1 MALEPL
7 RPDEAVEL
15 YLEDRKSELAKATQY
30 AHSSRLGHFI
40 RWCDE
45 QEVNNLNE
53 LTGRTL
59 HRYRLWRRADGDLAP
74 PSEKS
79 QMDTLRVFIR
89 WCGTIDAVPTDLWS
103 KVVSP
108 SLADG
113 ENSRDVMLDSEVAD
127 EILDYLSTYEYAS
140 ERHVT
145 FLLIWHAL
153 LRRGAIHAL
162 DVGDYDS
169 QEMSL
174 DVRHRPE
181 TGTPIKNKFN
191 GERFIALSA
200 ETCSVLD
207 AWLADRHPDSV
218 DEFDRNPLVSTAQGR
233 AHLTTIQSYVYS
245 MTRPCG
251 FTGDCPHDC
260 DLSACEAAID
270 RSQAFACPSSVSPH
284 AVRRG
289 AITHWLNSDIP
300 EPVVSARANV
310 SMAVLD
316 EHYDRR
322 TEREKMEQRR
332 RYLDQI

>member
-1 MALEPL
+1 MALEPI

-15 YLEDRKSELAKATQY
+15 YLADRQNELAKATQY

-45 QEVNNLNE
+45 QDIDNLNE

-74 PSEKS
+74 PTEKS

-113 ENSRDVMLDSEVAD
+113 ENSRDVMIDSEVAD
-127 EILDYLSTYEYAS
+127 GILDYLSTYEYAS
-140 ERHVT
+140 ELHVT
-145 FLLIWHAL
+145 FLLMWHAL
-153 LRRGAIHAL
+153 LRRGAVHTL
-162 DVGDYDS
+162 DVDDYDP

-174 DVRHRPE
+174 GVRHRPE
-181 TGTPIKNKFN
+181 TGTPIKDKHN

-207 AWLADRHPDSV
+207 AWIADRRPDTV
-218 DEFDRNPLVSTAQGR
+218 DKYGR
-233 AHLTTIQSYVYS
+233 IPCFLPPKVGHTSPRYRPTCIQSRAPACTQAVLTTE
-245 MTRPCG
+245 T
-251 FTGDCPHDC
+251 
-260 DLSACEAAID
+260 
-270 RSQAFACPSSVSPH
+270 CPS
-284 AVRRG
+284 VRQQSTEAKRSHVRHRCHRMPFVG
-289 AITHWLNSDIP
+289 VRL
-300 EPVVSARANV
+300 
-310 SMAVLD
+310 
-316 EHYDRR
+316 R
-322 TEREKMEQRR
+322 TG
-332 RYLDQI
+332 

>member
-7 RPDEAVEL
+7 RPNEAVEL
-15 YLEDRKSELAKATQY
+15 YLEDRESELAKATQY

-45 QEVNNLNE
+45 QDIDNLNE

-108 SLADG
+108 SLSDG

-127 EILDYLSTYEYAS
+127 GILEYLSTYEYAS
-140 ERHVT
+140 ERHVA

-162 DVGDYDS
+162 DVDDYDP

-200 ETCSVLD
+200 EMSSVLD
-207 AWLADRHPDSV
+207 AWMADRRLETVNESGRIS
-218 DEFDRNPLVSTAQGR
+218 FVSTAHGR
-233 AHLTTIQSYVYS
+233 AHLTTIQS
-245 MTRPCG
+245 
-251 FTGDCPHDC
+251 
-260 DLSACEAAID
+260 
-270 RSQAFACPSSVSPH
+270 
-284 AVRRG
+284 
-289 AITHWLNSDIP
+289 
-300 EPVVSARANV
+300 
-310 SMAVLD
+310 
-316 EHYDRR
+316 
-322 TEREKMEQRR
+322 
-332 RYLDQI
+332 

>member
-1 MALEPL
+1 
-7 RPDEAVEL
+7 
-15 YLEDRKSELAKATQY
+15 
-30 AHSSRLGHFI
+30 
-40 RWCDE
+40 
-45 QEVNNLNE
+45 
-53 LTGRTL
+53 
-59 HRYRLWRRADGDLAP
+59 
-74 PSEKS
+74 
-79 QMDTLRVFIR
+79 
-89 WCGTIDAVPTDLWS
+89 
-103 KVVSP
+103 
-108 SLADG
+108 
-113 ENSRDVMLDSEVAD
+113 MLDSEVAD
-127 EILDYLSTYEYAS
+127 GILDYLSTYEYAS

-181 TGTPIKNKFN
+181 TETPIKNKRN

-200 ETCSVLD
+200 ETSSVLD
-207 AWLADRHPDSV
+207 AWIANRRPDTT
-218 DEFDRNPLVSTAQGR
+218 DEYERNPLVSTAKGR
-233 AHLTTIQSYVYS
+233 AHLTTIQGYVYS

-251 FTGDCPHDC
+251 FTSECPHDREITE
-260 DLSACEAAID
+260 CEEAID
-270 RSQAFACPSSVSPH
+270 RSQAFGCPSSVSPH

-289 AITHWLNSDIP
+289 AITHWLNSDVP

-310 SMAVLD
+310 STAVLD
-316 EHYDRR
+316 KHYDRR

>member
-7 RPDEAVEL
+7 DPETAVEL

-40 RWCDE
+40 RWCGE
-45 QEVNNLNE
+45 QEIDNLNE

-127 EILDYLSTYEYAS
+127 GILEYLSTYEYAS

-162 DVGDYDS
+162 DVGDYDA

-207 AWLADRHPDSV
+207 AWIADRRPDSA
-218 DEFDRNPLVSTAQGR
+218 DEFGRDPLLSTAKGR
-233 AHLTTIQSYVYS
+233 AHLTTIQAYIYS

-251 FTGDCPHDC
+251 FTNCPHDR
-260 DLSACEAAID
+260 DVSECEAAID

-289 AITHWLNSDIP
+289 AITHWLNSDVP
-300 EPVVSARANV
+300 EQVVSARANV
-310 SMAVLD
+310 STAVLD

-322 TEREKMEQRR
+322 TERKKMEQRR
-332 RYLDQI
+332 KYLDDV